1 MENQIVNS
9 QFKLLGTAFNNSNIT
24 IDLGI
29 LALAIGLALIS
40 IAIFSIVRYLRDK
53 NNIPDTRTIEILQSD
68 VKYNARYIKSLEQR
82 VEYLEDKD
90 ESVTELYKLVKELK
104 VLIKNKK

>member
-9 QFKLLGTAFNNSNIT
+9 QFKLLGTAFNISNIT

-29 LALAIGLALIS
+29 LALAIGLVLIS

-53 NNIPDTRTIEILQSD
+53 NNIPDTRTVEILQSD
-68 VKYNARYIKSLEQR
+68 VKYNTRYIKSLEQR
-82 VEYLEDKD
+82 IEYLEDKD